1 MRKFM
6 MFLNNAYIGSMSES
20 FAHNVASVVC
30 AKMGDVLTLEVDWQD
45 SDSYYISQHWNEEA
59 PTHTYYHNGTEVLC
73 FTHTTSYGA
82 SESSEQEILRKART
96 SSYNKVLSDYK
107 YTVSMARNMQHASE
121 SVSHMKRTMRRAERR
136 VGKAVIAEQL
146 DS

>member
-30 AKMGDVLTLEVDWQD
+30 SKMGDVLTLEVDWED
-45 SDSYYISQHWNEEA
+45 SDSYYVSRHLVEPD

-73 FTHTTSYGA
+73 FTHTDHRFHT
-82 SESSEQEILRKART
+82 ESSEQEIHRKART
-96 SSYNKVLSDYK
+96 SSYNKHLSDYK

-136 VGKAVIAEQL
+136 VGKAIIAEQM
-146 DS
+146 S